1 MPGPDPAHWLHRLTA
16 EEWLA
21 AAATECLD
29 RGEHGCLVGL
39 IRGEV
44 RTTPLADVV
53 GMGKTIDLK
62 LLQLQ
67 KVLAQ

>member
-1 MPGPDPAHWLHRLTA
+1 M
-16 EEWLA
+16 
-21 AAATECLD
+21 
-29 RGEHGCLVGL
+29 
-39 IRGEV
+39 RGEV

-53 GMGKTIDLK
+53 GAGKSIDLK